1 MAGFLDLS
9 KGHPGIL
16 QGGQFMNGNERKK
29 SRDEKIADFIKSQVQ
44 QGIRLED
51 ALRKINYIRVSE
63 AMKLADRMETARRQ
77 G

>member
-1 MAGFLDLS
+1 
-9 KGHPGIL
+9 
-16 QGGQFMNGNERKK
+16 MNGNERKK
-29 SRDEKIADFIKSQVQ
+29 SRDEKIIDFIKSQVQ

-63 AMKLADRMETARRQ
+63 AMKLADRVEKVRRQ

>member
-1 MAGFLDLS
+1 
-9 KGHPGIL
+9 
-16 QGGQFMNGNERKK
+16 MNGNERKK

-51 ALRKINYIRVSE
+51 VLRKINYRRVSE

>member
-1 MAGFLDLS
+1 
-9 KGHPGIL
+9 
-16 QGGQFMNGNERKK
+16 MNGNERKK

-44 QGIRLED
+44 QGTRLED
-51 ALRKINYIRVSE
+51 VLRKINYIRVSE

>member
-1 MAGFLDLS
+1 
-9 KGHPGIL
+9 
-16 QGGQFMNGNERKK
+16 MNGNESKK

>member
-1 MAGFLDLS
+1 
-9 KGHPGIL
+9 
-16 QGGQFMNGNERKK
+16 MNGNERKK

>member
-1 MAGFLDLS
+1 
-9 KGHPGIL
+9 
-16 QGGQFMNGNERKK
+16 MNGNERKK

-51 ALRKINYIRVSE
+51 VLRKINYIRVSE
-63 AMKLADRMETARRQ
+63 AMKLADRMGTARRQ

>member
-1 MAGFLDLS
+1 
-9 KGHPGIL
+9 
-16 QGGQFMNGNERKK
+16 MNGNERKK
-29 SRDEKIADFIKSQVQ
+29 SRDEKIADFIKSQVK

-51 ALRKINYIRVSE
+51 ALRKISYIRVSE

>member
-1 MAGFLDLS
+1 
-9 KGHPGIL
+9 
-16 QGGQFMNGNERKK
+16 MNGNEHKK
-29 SRDEKIADFIKSQVQ
+29 SSDEKIAYFIKSQVQ

-51 ALRKINYIRVSE
+51 VLRKINYIRVSE